1 MLPISWDPEVF
12 FRFVDMRKFTFLLK
26 SVFVVDV
33 RFELT
38 TNDPWS
44 ADDAICEGISPLGYW

>member
-1 MLPISWDPEVF
+1 MGQYVPTRSEVLNNLWGPREI
-12 FRFVDMRKFTFLLK
+12 RFYMRKFTFILK
-26 SVFVVDV
+26 SVFMVDV

-44 ADDAICEGISPLGYW
+44 ADDAIS